1 MSNNIYCLR
10 DWCCNWR
17 LESDR
22 TSVWRFCLCPTH
34 SSSSTEIFTEYTI
47 YEDYYMQLL
56 HLVKFSSF
64 GKKCVHNYIK

>member
-34 SSSSTEIFTEYTI
+34 SQQFNRNLYWI
-47 YEDYYMQLL
+47 YNLWRLL
-56 HLVKFSSF
+56 YAVITPS
-64 GKKCVHNYIK
+64 